1 MNTVEEFIYSH
12 FEPQIEKL
20 GFCFADVEY
29 VKQKDAQYLRLFI
42 DTLDSESK
50 VDISDCETVSRF
62 LDEKLDNEMPL
73 LNSEYILEVSSP
85 GIERPLKRIK
95 DYQKFIGKMATVK
108 LYKSLNGSKV
118 ITGEIFSVEEN
129 IITIK
134 RDEELISLSI
144 DEIAKGNLYFE
155 F

>member
-29 VKQKDAQYLRLFI
+29 VKQKDVQYLRLFI
-42 DTLDSESK
+42 DTLNSESS
-50 VDISDCETVSRF
+50 VDISDCETISRF

-85 GIERPLKRIK
+85 GIERPLKRVK

-108 LYKSLNGSKV
+108 LYKPLDGTKV

-129 IITIK
+129 MITIK